1 MAQSHACGLLAQDD
15 MDVLRGPWAPNPTSA
30 LQAPPPRRIST
41 VAGQRLS
48 AVVSDR
54 ATSSHSMS
62 SQSPNLTSRWSDST
76 HLARTI
82 PRTSHDSMPP
92 AYALHADALEGDKLV
107 AIGPVVRKRG
117 GCKRI
122 GFLVLAALLIIGL
135 GIGLGVGLTRG
146 GGGGKHDQPGG
157 PPSGSGGSV
166 QLAYPVGEY
175 SLVTAL
181 RMVETNCTSNA
192 NTWRCFPG
200 PTFDQSPAASLATFN
215 WILSNTSTEYATNVS
230 DLSTSGLGVAA
241 NLSISAS
248 DNPFSIVFD
257 STPLTFINDTSP
269 RYTFA
274 ANISQKIIP
283 AANITADNRAT
294 VCFFNQTQVIGT
306 LHLDDTFA
314 QHYTYTGNNASYA
327 LWPYAVHVELV
338 SPGGTDTP
346 ACYYTNNG
354 VVGQQITDVFT
365 AQPAED
371 LCQCEY
377 RNYF

>member
-1 MAQSHACGLLAQDD
+1 
-15 MDVLRGPWAPNPTSA
+15 MDVFRGPFAPNPSSA
-30 LQAPPPRRIST
+30 LQSPPPRRIST

-54 ATSSHSMS
+54 ASSQSMS
-62 SQSPNLTSRWSDST
+62 SPSPRVVSRWSDST
-76 HLARTI
+76 HMARTI

-92 AYALHADALEGDKLV
+92 PYVRHADGLEGDKLV
-107 AIGPVVRKRG
+107 AIGPVVRSKRG

-122 GFLVLAALLIIGL
+122 GFLVLLAVVAIGL

-146 GGGGKHDQPGG
+146 GGGNKGRAGAG
-157 PPSGSGGSV
+157 TGTSTPS

-181 RMVETNCTSNA
+181 NTIETNCTSDP

-200 PTFDQSPAASLATFN
+200 PTFDQSTAASLATFN
-215 WILSNTSTEYATNVS
+215 WLLSNTSAAYATNSS
-230 DLSTSGLGVAA
+230 DLSTSAQGVAA
-241 NLSISAS
+241 NLTISAS
-248 DNPFSIVFD
+248 DNPFSISFD

-283 AANITADNRAT
+283 ASNITADNRAT
-294 VCFFNQTQVIGT
+294 VCYFNQTQVIGT
-306 LHLDDTFA
+306 LHLDNTFA
-314 QHYTYTGNNASYA
+314 QQYTFTGNNASYT
-327 LWPYAVHVELV
+327 LWPYAVQVELV
-338 SPGGTDTP
+338 SPGGQNTP
-346 ACYYTNNG
+346 ACYYTTNG
-354 VVGQQITDVFT
+354 AIGDQINELLT

-371 LCQCEY
+371 VCLCEY

>member
-1 MAQSHACGLLAQDD
+1 
-15 MDVLRGPWAPNPTSA
+15 MDVFRPNPSSA
-30 LQAPPPRRIST
+30 LQSPPPRRIST

-54 ATSSHSMS
+54 PPSSMS
-62 SQSPNLTSRWSDST
+62 SPSARLNSRWSDST
-76 HLARTI
+76 HMATTI

-92 AYALHADALEGDKLV
+92 PYVLHADALEGDKLV

-122 GFLVLAALLIIGL
+122 GFLVLAALVVIGL

-146 GGGGKHDQPGG
+146 GGGNNNGQAGAHPGE
-157 PPSGSGGSV
+157 PDTSAPS
-166 QLAYPVGEY
+166 QLPYPVGEY

-181 RMVETNCTSNA
+181 RVVETNCSSDA

-215 WILSNTSTEYATNVS
+215 WILSNTSASYATNSS
-230 DLSTSGLGVAA
+230 DLTTSAQGVAA
-241 NLSISAS
+241 NLTISAS

-257 STPLTFINDTSP
+257 STNLTFINDTSP

-283 AANITADNRAT
+283 ANNITADNRAT

-314 QHYTYTGNNASYA
+314 QHYTYTGNNASYT
-327 LWPYAVHVELV
+327 LWPYAVQVELV
-338 SPGGTDTP
+338 SPGGQDTP
-346 ACYYTNNG
+346 ACYYTTNG
-354 VVGQQITDVFT
+354 VVGAQITDVLT
-365 AQPAED
+365 PQPAED
-371 LCQCEY
+371 MCLCEY

>member
-1 MAQSHACGLLAQDD
+1 
-15 MDVLRGPWAPNPTSA
+15 MDVFRGPFAPNPSSA
-30 LQAPPPRRIST
+30 LQSPPPRRIST
-41 VAGQRLS
+41 TAGQRLS
-48 AVVSDR
+48 TVVSDR
-54 ATSSHSMS
+54 ASSQSMS
-62 SQSPNLTSRWSDST
+62 SPSPRVVSRWSDST
-76 HLARTI
+76 HMARTI
-82 PRTSHDSMPP
+82 PRTSHDTMPP
-92 AYALHADALEGDKLV
+92 PYVLHNDPLDGDKLV

-122 GFLVLAALLIIGL
+122 GFLVLVALIAIGL

-146 GGGGKHDQPGG
+146 GGGGGG
-157 PPSGSGGSV
+157 GGKGQSGSSTAEPDKSTPS

-181 RMVETNCTSNA
+181 RTIETNCTSDP

-200 PTFDQSPAASLATFN
+200 PTFDQSASASLATFN
-215 WILSNTSTEYATNVS
+215 WLLSNSSALYATNNS
-230 DLSTSGLGVAA
+230 DLSTSAEGVAA
-241 NLSISAS
+241 NLTITAS
-248 DNPFSIVFD
+248 NNPFSIAFD

-283 AANITADNRAT
+283 ASNITADNRAT

-314 QHYTYTGNNASYA
+314 QHYTYTGNNASYT
-327 LWPYAVHVELV
+327 LWPYAVQVELV
-338 SPGGTDTP
+338 SPGGQNTP
-346 ACYYTNNG
+346 TCYYTTNG
-354 VVGQQITDVFT
+354 AIGAQITDVFS

-371 LCQCEY
+371 VCLCEY

>member
-1 MAQSHACGLLAQDD
+1 
-15 MDVLRGPWAPNPTSA
+15 MDVFRGAWAPNPSSA
-30 LQAPPPRRIST
+30 LQSPPPRRIST

-54 ATSSHSMS
+54 TPSSLSMS
-62 SQSPNLTSRWSDST
+62 SQSPRLQSRWSDST

-92 AYALHADALEGDKLV
+92 AYALHSNRLEGDKLIP
-107 AIGPVVRKRG
+107 IGPVTRKRG

-122 GFLVLAALLIIGL
+122 GFLILVALLVIGL

-146 GGGGKHDQPGG
+146 GGGGQSGKPSAQPGTSA
-157 PPSGSGGSV
+157 PS

-181 RMVETNCTSNA
+181 RVIEKNCTSDP

-200 PTFDQSPAASLATFN
+200 PTFDQSSAASLANFN
-215 WILSNTSTEYATNVS
+215 WVLSNTSALYASNSS
-230 DLSTSGLGVAA
+230 DMSTSSTGVDA
-241 NLSISAS
+241 NMTISAS
-248 DNPFSIVFD
+248 DNPLSIVFD
-257 STPLTFINDTSP
+257 TSPLTFVNDTSP

-274 ANISQKIIP
+274 ANISQKILP
-283 AANITADNRAT
+283 ASNITADNRAT
-294 VCFFNQTQVIGT
+294 VCFFNQTQVRGT

-314 QHYTYTGNNASYA
+314 QHYTYLGNNASFT
-327 LWPYAVHVELV
+327 LWPYAVQIELV

-346 ACYYTNNG
+346 ACYYTTNG
-354 VVGQQITDVFT
+354 VVGEQITDVFT

-371 LCQCEY
+371 TCECEY